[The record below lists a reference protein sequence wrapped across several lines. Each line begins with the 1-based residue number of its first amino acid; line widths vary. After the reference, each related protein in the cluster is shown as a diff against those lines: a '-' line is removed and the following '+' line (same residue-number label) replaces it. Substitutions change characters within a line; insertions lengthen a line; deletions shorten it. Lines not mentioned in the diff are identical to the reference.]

1 MPQKKLQYTNMKN
14 TIQYNINTQS
24 DVITIYLNGFTP
36 TTVDRSHA
44 SYSQIMAALI
54 DGRSKSEIEKL
65 IATTSKI
72 EKKVDWSAPKL
83 KSQGAEVING
93 KLFIDGREQSGR
105 IAEIATEYA
114 KKTGSIEPV
123 KRFLERLDKNPSSQ
137 SKAEAWD
144 FLQHRGLPIMPDGMV
159 RGYKGVNSDGWS
171 KTGNLK
177 TRVLQGEADSSGRI
191 KNVIGGIIEVARGD
205 VDDVRSNKCSHGLHV
220 GTYEYARTFAPLL
233 LLVEF
238 DPADIVSVPTDCNCQ
253 KLRCSKYKV
262 IEEYKNTAPIPD
274 TVVGYD
280 IEEIDDFLGDLF
292 FEDDIPMEVTSS
304 TEAVRKYA
312 RAKVDEAFDEVL
324 DNDFETAYK
333 GYVDDARAIVEANRI
348 TGMVSSIQDRVTNYV
363 NKKGKTTLAAIQ
375 KALNPT
381 TVGVAE
387 LNGLVKR
394 LGFKVKTT
402 SNGVG
407 SWIVTR

>member
-1 MPQKKLQYTNMKN
+1 MKN
-14 TIQYNINTQS
+14 PVQYNINTQT
-24 DVITIYLNGFTP
+24 DTITIYLNGFVP
-36 TTVDRSHA
+36 TVIDRSHA
-44 SYSQIMAALI
+44 SYSQIMAALVEQ
-54 DGRSKSEIEKL
+54 RPKSEIEKL
-65 IATTSKI
+65 VSTTTKI

-83 KSQGAEVING
+83 KSQGAEVIGG

-105 IAEIATEYA
+105 IADIATEYA

-159 RGYKGVNSDGWS
+159 RGYKGVNLDGWS

-177 TRVLQGEADSSGRI
+177 TRVLQGEVDGSGRI
-191 KNVIGGIIEVARGD
+191 KNVVGGTIEVARGD
-205 VDDVRSNKCSHGLHV
+205 VDDIRDNGCSHGLHV
-220 GTYEYARTFAPLL
+220 GTYEYARGFASLL

-253 KLRCSKYKV
+253 KLRCSKYTV

-274 TVVGYD
+274 TVPDYST
-280 IEEIDDFLGDLF
+280 EEIEDFLWDLF
-292 FEDDIPMEVTSS
+292 FENDIPKEVTSS
-304 TEAVRKYA
+304 VESVKKYA

-324 DNDFETAYK
+324 DSDFESAYE
-333 GYVDDARAIVEANRI
+333 GYVDDAQEIVDEN
-348 TGMVSSIQDRVTNYV
+348 RVTNTVSTLEERVVNYV
-363 NKKGKTTLAAIQ
+363 NNKGKTTLAAIQ

-402 SNGVG
+402 GNGVG